1 MGFFSLSNILRAHNL
16 VGNQMLVSHFL
27 TDMRRTRSAIT
38 ICVAN
43 NNNTYLEVGGWTS
56 IINLTT
62 IPTLPST
69 ILSILNTY
77 KVFFFLSLEG
87 GQKEETRKQ
96 RDWGGDGAA
105 VFYVNKLPSASRRHE
120 LEFGL
125 ANDCC
130 LTCTWNWGR
139 CIQLSKLWFRI
150 PHLLSLLWP
159 VNHVNS
165 HTYEA

>member
-1 MGFFSLSNILRAHNL
+1 MCSQQQQYLFRSGGLNL
-16 VGNQMLVSHFL
+16 YHQPDNDPDASVDHPFNFKYVQS
-27 TDMRRTRSAIT
+27 
-38 ICVAN
+38 
-43 NNNTYLEVGGWTS
+43 
-56 IINLTT
+56 
-62 IPTLPST
+62 
-69 ILSILNTY
+69 
-77 KVFFFLSLEG
+77 FFFLSLEG

-139 CIQLSKLWFRI
+139 CIQLSKL
-150 PHLLSLLWP
+150 
-159 VNHVNS
+159 
-165 HTYEA
+165 